1 MKNPKPMSDSRICCR
16 VESLMAQF
24 DVKRH
29 AHQVCPVRLHY
40 VYVSKDRLE
49 ICHSND
55 KVGFESVSI
64 FSTREISG
72 VFITEEQRKTLREC
86 IKNVLKG
93 EL

>member
-1 MKNPKPMSDSRICCR
+1 LKPISDSRIRCR
-16 VESLMAQF
+16 VETLMAQF

-29 AHQVCPVRLHY
+29 AHQVCSDRLHY
-40 VYVSKDRLE
+40 VYISRDRLE

-55 KVGFESVSI
+55 KVDFESVSI

-72 VFITEEQRKTLREC
+72 VFITEEQRKTLRER

-93 EL
+93 NL